1 MASKAR
7 GGLSKREWE
16 RANPGQKAPSDRDK
30 KKSSSKAGIPK
41 VDTSQLKAL
50 QGKFTESLAP
60 TQQETEAQTQLG
72 NVITSKELGIQKV
85 EQKPMAQKFIT
96 GQSAGLEKSAALKS
110 LPLQTRLANLQARR
124 QSAADVLKAQLGFET
139 SNIDRQTGLAESAAS
154 RSFQQQQADI
164 SQSQFGQTFGEGQR
178 QFDVTNSLAQ
188 QQENRLGNTKPGDD
202 DDDKEINAAY
212 TEADSLRKQ
221 LINKEID
228 WGYAWGRM
236 KDRFPNASTEF
247 IDKALGVDLRGY

>member
-1 MASKAR
+1 MAKYNV
-7 GGLSKREWE
+7 SKREAKELGIE
-16 RANPGQKAPSDRDK
+16 RVRIGGDK
-30 KKSSSKAGIPK
+30 KSGSKSGS
-41 VDTSQLKAL
+41 DSQLKAL
-50 QGKFTESLAP
+50 QGSFTSSLKP
-60 TQQETEAQTQLG
+60 TKEEEDTDTQLG
-72 NVITSKELGIQKV
+72 NIITSKELGIQKA
-85 EQKPMAQKFIT
+85 EQTPIAQKFIT

-188 QQENRLGNTKPGDD
+188 QQEDRLGKTKPGDD

-221 LINKEID
+221 LINKGID

>member
-139 SNIDRQTGLAESAAS
+139 SNRQSASDVLKAQLGFATSAAETAT
-154 RSFQQQQADI
+154 QK
-164 SQSQFGQTFGEGQR
+164 SQFGQTFGEGQR

-188 QQENRLGNTKPGDD
+188 QQEDRLGKTKPGDD
-202 DDDKEINAAY
+202 DDDEEINAAY